1 MARSDI
7 MVLLGF
13 FGVIAVILGIKVML
27 TPNEWDKL
35 DDKDENNG
43 K

>member
-1 MARSDI
+1 

-35 DDKDENNG
+35 DDKEKDNG